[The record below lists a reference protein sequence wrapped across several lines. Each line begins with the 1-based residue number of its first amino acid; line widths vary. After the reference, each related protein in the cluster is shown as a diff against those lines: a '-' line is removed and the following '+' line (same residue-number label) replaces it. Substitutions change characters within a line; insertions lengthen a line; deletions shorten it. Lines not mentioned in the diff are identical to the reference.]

1 MKIVLTIVISYLLGS
16 CSTGI
21 IYSKLSGSGDIRNK
35 GSKNAGATN
44 MLRVMGMKAAAITL
58 IGDMLKGVIAALLGK
73 WLVGGTF
80 GAMLGSVFSVLGHNY
95 PIFFGFKGG
104 KGIATSFGSLL
115 VALPVPA
122 LISFAVFVVTVFLT
136 RYVSLGSI
144 LAAVAFPLS
153 VLVTQKPFEL
163 PVFLLTVFEAALAI
177 YLHRANI
184 DSLLHHQEN
193 KISFSKK

>member
-1 MKIVLTIVISYLLGS
+1 
-16 CSTGI
+16 
-21 IYSKLSGSGDIRNK
+21 
-35 GSKNAGATN
+35 
-44 MLRVMGMKAAAITL
+44 
-58 IGDMLKGVIAALLGK
+58 
-73 WLVGGTF
+73 
-80 GAMLGSVFSVLGHNY
+80 MLGSVFSVLGHNY

-177 YLHRANI
+177 YRHRANI
-184 DSLLHHQEN
+184 DRLLHHQEN

>member
-1 MKIVLTIVISYLLGS
+1 
-16 CSTGI
+16 
-21 IYSKLSGSGDIRNK
+21 
-35 GSKNAGATN
+35 
-44 MLRVMGMKAAAITL
+44 
-58 IGDMLKGVIAALLGK
+58 MLKGVIAALLGK

-177 YLHRANI
+177 YRHRANI
-184 DSLLHHQEN
+184 DRLLHHQEN